1 MTTTK
6 PEGSP
11 ADTYSTFEPKYGCM
25 GSSSIRRRAWGGY
38 IERPGYIYAIGSE
51 CGLIKL
57 GCSQEPTNRVSA
69 VACDNP
75 SVGRCWLIAT
85 RPVES
90 MRADEALLHWCFTDW
105 HSRGEWFTVKIS
117 AATSVFEHWN
127 QVRELALN
135 EMPER
140 FTLKR
145 FVAGRV

>member
-1 MTTTK
+1 
-6 PEGSP
+6 
-11 ADTYSTFEPKYGCM
+11 
-25 GSSSIRRRAWGGY
+25 
-38 IERPGYIYAIGSE
+38 
-51 CGLIKL
+51 
-57 GCSQEPTNRVSA
+57 
-69 VACDNP
+69 
-75 SVGRCWLIAT
+75 
-85 RPVES
+85 